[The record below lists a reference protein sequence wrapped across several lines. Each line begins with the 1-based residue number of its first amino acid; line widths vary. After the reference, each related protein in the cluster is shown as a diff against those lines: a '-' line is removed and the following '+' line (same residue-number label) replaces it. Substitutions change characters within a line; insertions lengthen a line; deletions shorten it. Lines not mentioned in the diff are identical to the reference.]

1 MRVAF
6 VNQTGKKPGGA
17 EESLALL
24 LTNLPSDI
32 EPSVVMFEDGEYA
45 ERLRTWGF
53 TTHIVPIPETLRS
66 VTRERPSASG
76 ALAIPAVVAELTR
89 LFRRERFD
97 IVQTNTMK
105 AHFAGSLA
113 ARLSAIP
120 VVMHMRDMVEGSG
133 RAALRVVAS
142 TCAREHVAISS
153 ALSDWYGIAHTTVIP
168 NPVDLSRYGSLIDR
182 PGARRQLGIPTDDVP
197 LIGIVGRINRW
208 KGHDRFLYAA
218 ARVNAKRPIRCAIIG
233 EARFRDADFVPE
245 LHQLARD
252 LQLADR
258 TTFVPWLDDPR
269 VAYAA
274 LDVHCNASVREPF
287 GRSIV
292 EAAAAGVPTV
302 AFDDGGATDIIRHG
316 TDGYLVKAGDSAAF
330 AAAIEALVADRHRRD
345 DAGEAARVGSSRFAA
360 PEHARR
366 VSEIFRRTIS
376 RKIKRTDG
384 VAST

>member
-120 VVMHMRDMVEGSG
+120 VVMHM
-133 RAALRVVAS
+133 
-142 TCAREHVAISS
+142 
-153 ALSDWYGIAHTTVIP
+153 
-168 NPVDLSRYGSLIDR
+168 
-182 PGARRQLGIPTDDVP
+182 
-197 LIGIVGRINRW
+197 
-208 KGHDRFLYAA
+208 
-218 ARVNAKRPIRCAIIG
+218 
-233 EARFRDADFVPE
+233 
-245 LHQLARD
+245 
-252 LQLADR
+252 
-258 TTFVPWLDDPR
+258 
-269 VAYAA
+269 
-274 LDVHCNASVREPF
+274 
-287 GRSIV
+287 
-292 EAAAAGVPTV
+292 
-302 AFDDGGATDIIRHG
+302 
-316 TDGYLVKAGDSAAF
+316 
-330 AAAIEALVADRHRRD
+330 
-345 DAGEAARVGSSRFAA
+345 
-360 PEHARR
+360 
-366 VSEIFRRTIS
+366 
-376 RKIKRTDG
+376 
-384 VAST
+384 